1 MRNLLLA
8 AAFLEGFYLL
18 VIELFYVQL
27 LKPFYGDS
35 YFVWLT
41 MIAVTMTGSGIGYFS
56 GGALCKKSDASVRT
70 IIFIVLSSISIL
82 IAVIYPLNKFL
93 FVQLAETDLVIGLVI
108 HSLFILLLPVSLI
121 TLFNPIIINYFSNVY
136 KSGKASG
143 LVFFVSTIGGITG
156 VYLLA
161 FLLFPGMDLLFI
173 LKIIF
178 ILFTMCV
185 SAYLLLIQRYGQ
197 IIFYIS
203 FSLVLF
209 VLFLNNISEPK
220 GGKNARI
227 VYRNFGIMGK
237 IEIIDIGE
245 NIRFMNSNATT
256 QSAINLK
263 NKKSIWSYPY
273 RISAYAS
280 AFPEGS
286 DVLLAGLGGGVLV
299 NQLISVNLNVTCI
312 EFDKRQYDVAK
323 KYMSLMDD
331 FHFEV
336 DDFRHYINVTDK
348 KYDII
353 ILDLSKGESIPSHV
367 YTVESFNKISEL
379 LKEDGIIMLHY
390 FSNIYGKGDIG
401 LKSILKT
408 FEETGL
414 NFSLIR
420 KKEGDRSPEE
430 IIIASR
436 KKQLIDEKKIR
447 VPKLFLQNMG
457 FADTAIFTRQYDYSQ
472 GFVLKD
478 DKNQMEKIQFEAV
491 KDLRNRIRKTEVE
504 SFYKQ

>member
-1 MRNLLLA
+1 MRNLLLV
-8 AAFLEGFYLL
+8 AAFFEGFYLL
-18 VIELFYVQL
+18 VLELFYIQL

-41 MIAVTMTGSGIGYFS
+41 MIAVTMAGSGIGYFS
-56 GGALCKKSDASVRT
+56 GGAISKKSVASVRT
-70 IIFIVLSSISIL
+70 IIFVTLSSVSIL
-82 IAVIYPLNKFL
+82 IAIIYPLNEFL
-93 FVQLAETDLVIGLVI
+93 SVQLAETNLIIGLVI
-108 HSLFILLLPVSLI
+108 QSLFILLLPVSLV
-121 TLFNPIIINYFSNVY
+121 TLFNPIIINYISMVY

-143 LVFFVSTIGGITG
+143 LVFFVSTLGGITG

-178 ILFTMCV
+178 ILFALCV
-185 SAYLLLIQRYGQ
+185 SVYLLLSKMYGLM
-197 IIFYIS
+197 IFYVS
-203 FSLVLF
+203 FSFVLF
-209 VLFLNNISEPK
+209 MLFLNNIKEPRR
-220 GGKNARI
+220 GKYTRVI
-227 VYRNFGIMGK
+227 YRNHGIMGE
-237 IEIIDIGE
+237 IEIRDKGE
-245 NIRFMNSNATT
+245 NIRFMNINGTV
-256 QSAINLK
+256 QSAINPK
-263 NKKSIWSYPY
+263 NGQSVWTYPY
-273 RISAYAS
+273 RISIYAS
-280 AFPEGS
+280 AFPAGS

-390 FSNIYGKGDIG
+390 FGKIYGKGDIG

-408 FEETGL
+408 FGETSL
-414 NFSLIR
+414 HFSLIR
-420 KKEGDRSPEE
+420 KKEGDKSPEE
-430 IIIASR
+430 IIIAS
-436 KKQLIDEKKIR
+436 KNEQLIDEKNIR
-447 VPKLFLQNMG
+447 VPKPTLEKMG
-457 FADTAIFTRQYDYSQ
+457 FADTDIFIKQYDYSE
-472 GFVLKD
+472 GIVLKD
-478 DKNQMEKIQFEAV
+478 DKNQMEKIQFETV
-491 KDLRNRIRKTEVE
+491 KDIRKWIRRPE
-504 SFYKQ
+504 

>member
-1 MRNLLLA
+1 MRNLLLV
-8 AAFLEGFYLL
+8 AAFFEGFYLL
-18 VIELFYVQL
+18 VLELFYIQL
-27 LKPFYGDS
+27 LKPVYGDS

-41 MIAVTMTGSGIGYFS
+41 MIAVTMAGSGIGYFS
-56 GGALCKKSDASVRT
+56 GGAISKKSVASVRT
-70 IIFIVLSSISIL
+70 IIFVTLSSVSIL
-82 IAVIYPLNKFL
+82 IAIIYPLNEFL
-93 FVQLAETDLVIGLVI
+93 SVQLAETNLIIGLVI
-108 HSLFILLLPVSLI
+108 QSLFILLLPVSLV
-121 TLFNPIIINYFSNVY
+121 TLFNPIIINYISMVY

-143 LVFFVSTIGGITG
+143 LVFFVSTLGGITG

-178 ILFTMCV
+178 ILFALCV
-185 SAYLLLIQRYGQ
+185 SVYLLLSKMYGLM
-197 IIFYIS
+197 IFYVFFS
-203 FSLVLF
+203 FVLF
-209 VLFLNNISEPK
+209 MLFLNNIKEPRR
-220 GGKNARI
+220 GKYTRVI
-227 VYRNFGIMGK
+227 YRNHGIMGE
-237 IEIIDIGE
+237 IEIRDKGE
-245 NIRFMNSNATT
+245 NIRFMNINGTV
-256 QSAINLK
+256 QSAINPK
-263 NKKSIWSYPY
+263 NGQSVWTYPY
-273 RISAYAS
+273 RISIYAS
-280 AFPEGS
+280 AFPAGS

-390 FSNIYGKGDIG
+390 FGNIYGKGDIG

-408 FEETGL
+408 FGETGL
-414 NFSLIR
+414 HFSLIR
-420 KKEGDRSPEE
+420 KKEGDKSPEE
-430 IIIASR
+430 IIIAS
-436 KKQLIDEKKIR
+436 KNEQLIDEKNIR
-447 VPKLFLQNMG
+447 VPKPTLEKMG
-457 FADTAIFTRQYDYSQ
+457 FADTDIFIKQYDYSE
-472 GFVLKD
+472 GIVLKD
-478 DKNQMEKIQFEAV
+478 DKNQMEKIQFETV
-491 KDLRNRIRKTEVE
+491 KDIRKWIRRPE
-504 SFYKQ
+504 